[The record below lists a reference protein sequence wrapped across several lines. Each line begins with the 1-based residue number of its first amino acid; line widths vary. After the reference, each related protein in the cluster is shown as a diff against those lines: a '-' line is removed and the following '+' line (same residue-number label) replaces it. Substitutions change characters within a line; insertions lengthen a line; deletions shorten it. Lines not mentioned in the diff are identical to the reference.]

1 MDALLEAR
9 VKSLARRLHKG
20 FRVETSPYFSDRMS
34 WKQVSSRM
42 GTKHLSE
49 TMKIS
54 APARRCNR
62 SRTIILRVFT
72 PLFRKKIIGIY
83 HFQPGSLL
91 CTSSDGCEASF
102 CPSEQPASYFSMP
115 RLRLVSDNFE
125 QMELNIRAIVSTT
138 ISPDDYGL
146 TGRVSSRSFPRY
158 RRLLVELEHIGW
170 L

>member
-1 MDALLEAR
+1 MMFYWRPESSRWREGYA
-9 VKSLARRLHKG
+9 K
-20 FRVETSPYFSDRMS
+20 
-34 WKQVSSRM
+34 VSGLKLPRISRTECLGNRSRM